1 MDSKP
6 SVKLELKLD
15 WIQLYLLR
23 QEAAEA
29 KRLKLALHAQL
40 EPLQDAFKHASDT
53 HLKLA
58 KQQRELE
65 KELFEEFSTIHKLPH
80 RGGPHKY
87 SPPKRTP
94 TLATPKTESEID
106 QLLELLLHGDFE
118 AGIQLLK
125 Q

>member
-1 MDSKP
+1 MID
-6 SVKLELKLD
+6 LKLD

-23 QEAAEA
+23 QQTAEA
-29 KRLKLALHAQL
+29 KRQKLSLHTQL
-40 EPLQDAFKHASDT
+40 EPLQEQFKRASDT
-53 HLKLA
+53 HLRLA
-58 KQQRELE
+58 KQQQELE
-65 KELFEEFSTIHKLPH
+65 KSLFLEFSGIHKLPH

-94 TLATPKTESEID
+94 LLATPKSEAQID

-125 Q
+125 R